1 VQNDIN
7 NIRKCLQGDKNAFE
21 NLVKRYQPQITAMMW
36 RFTRNKNECERLVQ
50 DVFVEAYFS
59 LENYKAKGP
68 FLSWLKTIA
77 TRTGYK
83 FWKNQMKHQNLLHLT
98 DYDHED
104 LANIDNLQP
113 SQAAQIL
120 TELLERLSPPDRLV
134 LTLMY
139 FQECTTQQ
147 IAQQTRWSKAAV
159 KMRAMRARN
168 KLKKLLQNQGF

>member
-1 VQNDIN
+1 
-7 NIRKCLQGDKNAFE
+7 
-21 NLVKRYQPQITAMMW
+21 
-36 RFTRNKNECERLVQ
+36 
-50 DVFVEAYFS
+50 
-59 LENYKAKGP
+59 
-68 FLSWLKTIA
+68 
-77 TRTGYK
+77 
-83 FWKNQMKHQNLLHLT
+83 LHLT

-104 LANIDNLQP
+104 LADIDNLQP

-139 FQECTTQQ
+139 FQDCTTQQ

-168 KLKKLLQNQGF
+168 KLKKLLQTQGFWEK